1 MPEWLTALLVLI
13 ILCGVGAYMIEGFFD
28 TAESA
33 CNTTYTT
40 CISACSGSSY
50 ATCFKKCMDAKTT
63 CSQKAV
69 AAASVD
75 ITGNLQ
81 KSYKDANLAWAAQ
94 QDSSL
99 LGTSTSS
106 TFNIDWANNPT
117 GSASNTLFSA
127 SLSNIFGDYSSS
139 PSYSSSSSSSSHSPS
154 PSPSSH
160 SPSSHSPSSDW
171 NANRDKQISGWKKQS
186 HDLLQTDDSYDDSM
200 PLEGSYVVQV
210 KKWKP
215 HETPTEEPKGVTID
229 APTDEGTLASE
240 ITASTS
246 FASSASA
253 YPSASLQQMI
263 REDVKYT
270 VDSIFKNQY
279 EIQYS

>member
-28 TAESA
+28 TAETV

-40 CISACSGSSY
+40 CVSACSGSSY
-50 ATCFKKCMDAKTT
+50 ATCFKACGDAKTT
-63 CSQKAV
+63 CSKKAV
-69 AAASVD
+69 AAASVA
-75 ITGNLQ
+75 ISGNLQ
-81 KSYKDANLAWAAQ
+81 KSYKDANLTWAGE

-99 LGTSTSS
+99 LGTSSSS

-117 GSASNTLFSA
+117 GSALNTAYSA
-127 SLSNIFGDYSSS
+127 ALSNIFGGSSS
-139 PSYSSSSSSSSHSPS
+139 KSPSSSPS
-154 PSPSSH
+154 PSPTSQTA
-160 SPSSHSPSSDW
+160 SPPSKWD
-171 NANRDKQISGWKKQS
+171 ANRDKYTSGWKTQS

-215 HETPTEEPKGVTID
+215 HETPTEEPKGLSAN

-240 ITASTS
+240 ITS
-246 FASSASA
+246 SA

-263 REDVKYT
+263 REDVKET